1 MRKIDQAYEFIK
13 DYIDKKDYPPT
24 IREIANAINVKST
37 STISYYLKKLEEKS
51 KIVKGSYK
59 NRSIQLVEN
68 LASKVTSDDFITLP
82 YVTYMPTNGQ
92 TLTNMKKLCDKY
104 MVSAN
109 MFKGL
114 DMFMMPVKNNW
125 MKKSSIIQ
133 GDMVIVSHQNVGGN
147 GEIVVASLN
156 NNYVIARLYK
166 EFKYF
171 KLEFDCEGIDPIYLE
186 RAVILGKVVG
196 VIRNQMDY

>member
-13 DYIDKKDYPPT
+13 NYIDQKDYPPT
-24 IREIANAINVKST
+24 IREIANAVGIKST
-37 STISYYLKKLEEKS
+37 STISYYLQKLEENN

-68 LASKVTSDDFITLP
+68 LSSKVSSDDFVTLP
-82 YVTYMPTNGQ
+82 CVSYMPMNGQ
-92 TLTNMKKLCDKY
+92 TLTNIKQLSDKY
-104 MVSAN
+104 MMSAN
-109 MFKGL
+109 MFKGF

-125 MKKSSIIQ
+125 MKNSAILKD
-133 GDMVIVSHQNVGGN
+133 DMVIVSHQNIGSS
-147 GEIVVASLN
+147 GEIVVASVN
-156 NNYVIARLYK
+156 NDYIIARLYK

-171 KLEFDCEGIDPIYLE
+171 KLEFDCEGIDPIFLE

-196 VIRNQMDY
+196 VIRNQMR

>member
-13 DYIDKKDYPPT
+13 DYIDQKDYPPT
-24 IREIANAINVKST
+24 IREIANALDIKST
-37 STISYYLKKLEEKS
+37 STISYYLQKLEENN

-59 NRSIQLVEN
+59 NRSIQLVES
-68 LASKVTSDDFITLP
+68 LSSKVSSDDFVTMP
-82 YVTYMPTNGQ
+82 YVSYMPANGQ
-92 TLTNMKKLCDKY
+92 TLTNIKKLSDKY

-125 MKKSSIIQ
+125 MKNSAILKD
-133 GDMVIVSHQNVGGN
+133 DMVIVSHQNIGNN

-156 NNYVIARLYK
+156 NDYIIARLYK

-171 KLEFDCEGIDPIYLE
+171 KLEFDCEGIDPIFLE

-196 VIRNQMDY
+196 VIRNQMR

>member
-13 DYIDKKDYPPT
+13 DYIDKRDYPPT
-24 IREIANAINVKST
+24 IREIANAIDVKST
-37 STISYYLKKLEEKS
+37 STIAYYLRRLEENN

-59 NRSIQLVEN
+59 NRAIQLVEN
-68 LASKVTSDDFITLP
+68 LSSKVTNEDF
-82 YVTYMPTNGQ
+82 VTMPCVSYMPMNGQ
-92 TLTNMKKLCDKY
+92 TLTNIKQLSDKY

-109 MFKGL
+109 MFKGF

-125 MKKSSIIQ
+125 MKNSAILKD
-133 GDMVIVSHQNVGGN
+133 DMVIVSHQNIGSS
-147 GEIVVASLN
+147 GEIVVASVN
-156 NNYVIARLYK
+156 NDYIIARLYK

-171 KLEFDCEGIDPIYLE
+171 KLEFDCEGIDPIFLE

-196 VIRNQMDY
+196 VIRNQMR